1 MEAVMIAGLA
11 VVATGGYYF
20 VLDLLGDMGIRVKGP
35 RPEAGSS
42 PLSGRVSLTAQGR
55 VKKMAGMNV

>member
-20 VLDLLGDMGIRVKGP
+20 VLDLLVDMGIRVKE
-35 RPEAGSS
+35 PEAGSS